1 MSKLGNS
8 VDVGIVLFEERVI
21 PARRKLM
28 RFAYYVLGNSEEAKD
43 VVQEVFV
50 KVWNARERLSEIQN
64 IEGWCVRLTKNL
76 SIDRLRSRTSRRTE
90 SMSVCFNIKMES
102 LTPYEN
108 VEIQE
113 SNAKIIQWME
123 ALPKKQRQVIHLR
136 DVEGHSYNEICD
148 ILGIDLTMVK
158 VRLFRARKT
167 LKEKFLKVHSYGL

>member
-1 MSKLGNS
+1 
-8 VDVGIVLFEERVI
+8 
-21 PARRKLM
+21 
-28 RFAYYVLGNSEEAKD
+28 
-43 VVQEVFV
+43 
-50 KVWNARERLSEIQN
+50 
-64 IEGWCVRLTKNL
+64 
-76 SIDRLRSRTSRRTE
+76 
-90 SMSVCFNIKMES
+90 MES